1 MGPEGS
7 KGSEGSKGK
16 VSPLCGDEYEVSV
29 TGFTFVAP
37 VVHAEEQEPPSLGR
51 GWRRQA
57 TKEQRQFFSHI
68 FGVPQGFAQL
78 HPGRANKRNAILNF
92 SFSLE
97 GNAAKR
103 QRVYEG
109 KNDNDAP
116 LIPYAGPTSPDLAI
130 LCKIAT

>member
-1 MGPEGS
+1 MLQLLLNTSRREGRRLAVTPES
-7 KGSEGSKGK
+7 
-16 VSPLCGDEYEVSV
+16 
-29 TGFTFVAP
+29 
-37 VVHAEEQEPPSLGR
+37 
-51 GWRRQA
+51 
-57 TKEQRQFFSHI
+57 

-116 LIPYAGPTSPDLAI
+116 LIPYAGPTLPDLAI
-130 LCKIAT
+130 LCRIAT